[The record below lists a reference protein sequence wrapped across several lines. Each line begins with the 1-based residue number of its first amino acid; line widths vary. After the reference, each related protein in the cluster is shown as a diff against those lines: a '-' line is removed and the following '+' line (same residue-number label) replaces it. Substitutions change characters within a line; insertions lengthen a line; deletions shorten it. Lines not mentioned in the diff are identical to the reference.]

1 MKYIRFYPDAWLSG
15 AMFLSLEAEGAWI
28 RILCL
33 LASQPEPGK
42 LECSMA
48 HLCRALRVQ
57 PGKAKAL
64 LHEIKDAQACQ
75 VEFDDE
81 SVSIICDRMTREAE
95 EHKSYVAARAAAGRA
110 GGKASGQARAKAK
123 AKQTLSK
130 NEANVND
137 CLSKHEAKH
146 EAKTKESISI
156 SKATNKDLLKTRQKP
171 DPTLDEIKAFCSK
184 NKIPEQRAI
193 DFYDYYQ
200 GNNLWT
206 NKLGKPVNW
215 WHIIRTDKWKND
227 QKRSTNYN
235 GSVRQ
240 PDRNEGTAN
249 SGQANQYDSLGKV
262 V

>member
-1 MKYIRFYPDAWLSG
+1 
-15 AMFLSLEAEGAWI
+15 
-28 RILCL
+28 
-33 LASQPEPGK
+33 
-42 LECSMA
+42 MA

-64 LHEIKDAQACQ
+64 LQEIKDAQACQ
-75 VEFDDE
+75 VRFDDE
-81 SVSIICDRMTREAE
+81 SVSIICDRMTREA
-95 EHKSYVAARAAAGRA
+95 KDYDKYLSSRKAAGSA
-110 GGKASGQARAKAK
+110 GGKATARARAKAHAVAHAAPRATAELQESK
-123 AKQTLSK
+123 AT
-130 NEANVND
+130 
-137 CLSKHEAKH
+137 
-146 EAKTKESISI
+146 T
-156 SKATNKDLLKTRQKP
+156 KATNKDLLKTRQKP

-227 QKRSTNYN
+227 QKRTTNYN
-235 GSVRQ
+235 RSVRQ

-249 SGQANQYDSLGKV
+249 SGQADQYEGLGQV